1 MIKVMIVDDHDLFA
15 EGLQSMFQPEDGIEI
30 VSFTKNGNETSAFL
44 EEQMVDVILMDISM
58 PIIDGI
64 ETMKLLQD
72 KGYDI
77 PILMLTMYQTMR
89 QVKAALEKGAQ
100 GYILKDASKQE
111 LIKAI
116 KDTSERKN
124 YFDPKITE
132 QVFDYFRG
140 KNSKN
145 RDAQELSE
153 REIEIIKCLAE
164 GKNTKAIA
172 DVLFISEHTVRTHRR
187 NIMQKMHVK
196 TSAELIK
203 LAIDKELI

>member
-15 EGLQSMFQPEDGIEI
+15 EGLQSMFKPEDGIEI
-30 VSFTKNGNETSAFL
+30 VSFTKNGNEAPAFL
-44 EEQMVDVILMDISM
+44 EERMVDVILMDISM
-58 PIIDGI
+58 PIVDGI
-64 ETMKLLQD
+64 ETMKLLQE

-111 LIKAI
+111 LVKAI

-140 KNSKN
+140 KNSKSYPN
-145 RDAQELSE
+145 
-153 REIEIIKCLAE
+153 
-164 GKNTKAIA
+164 
-172 DVLFISEHTVRTHRR
+172 
-187 NIMQKMHVK
+187 VK
-196 TSAELIK
+196 
-203 LAIDKELI
+203 